1 MKTEE
6 IELIKSKHNAA
17 IIAPAGH
24 GKTEMITE
32 LIDKL
37 PGKKL
42 VLTHT
47 NAGVNALTQR
57 LRKKSV
63 AKEKYNLSTISSF
76 CMRWCNSYP
85 STAGMDP
92 DINVKD
98 DNYYQMLHSGA
109 VKIFSHEWSRDVLY
123 RTYDYLI
130 VDEYQDCIVNQHK
143 IFVEINK
150 RIPVYVF
157 GDPLQAIFGFK
168 EKLVSWKNLEFEI
181 LNNEIETSPW
191 RWDKTNPNLGK
202 YLSDVR
208 EQLLPSLDGQ
218 QIKLSIIPDWQSIY
232 RIPPQEVHNAKL
244 YQILKEYQSVLYIAK
259 WSTDTIAFAKST
271 GGKFQNDET
280 QDLKD
285 LYQYANFL
293 DSNDGDTIA
302 KGLFN
307 FILECA
313 SNAATELKSY
323 KGHIQ
328 SGDYDFHLLKKH
340 KDFGNR
346 IMKVYQTHSHDDM
359 LSVLEWIKN
368 TKIFKLYRK
377 ELFDEMQ
384 RAIWRSRDRQITI
397 EQAAQEIRMLPDS
410 QSRYPNFKRLA
421 SRTLLSKG
429 LEFECVIIDLSK
441 INQGRYTSTDMY
453 VAMTR
458 AMRAIYFIIDQDSV
472 LLDKPEGIK
481 FKDL

>member
-1 MKTEE
+1 
-6 IELIKSKHNAA
+6 
-17 IIAPAGH
+17 
-24 GKTEMITE
+24 MITE

-85 STAGMDP
+85 STAGMNP

-232 RIPPQEVHNAKL
+232 RITPQEVHNAKL
-244 YQILKEYQSVLYIAK
+244 YQIPKEYQSILYIAK

-313 SNAATELKSY
+313 SNVATELKSY

-346 IMKVYQTHSHDDM
+346 IMKVY
-359 LSVLEWIKN
+359 
-368 TKIFKLYRK
+368 
-377 ELFDEMQ
+377 
-384 RAIWRSRDRQITI
+384 
-397 EQAAQEIRMLPDS
+397 
-410 QSRYPNFKRLA
+410 
-421 SRTLLSKG
+421 
-429 LEFECVIIDLSK
+429 
-441 INQGRYTSTDMY
+441 
-453 VAMTR
+453 
-458 AMRAIYFIIDQDSV
+458 
-472 LLDKPEGIK
+472 
-481 FKDL
+481 